1 MNDKLFGMGC
11 VTLMFLAVVGVS
23 MFTDKPLDPA
33 VKEIA
38 SMIITGI
45 MGVVV
50 GVTYKTKVK

>member
-1 MNDKLFGMGC
+1 
-11 VTLMFLAVVGVS
+11 MFLAVVGVS